1 MAFIVEALSCYS
13 ISMSSK
19 YALVTSF
26 VFFSCSA
33 GITDDSTGE
42 NLEASG
48 ESSVGEEQA
57 GQPASNDSA
66 NEGASGIVI
75 EETVEEMTQEPKE
88 DCDATLE
95 LIIRDFK
102 AGHPDFL
109 NGYGGQDDVGC
120 GIVESDLLVGS
131 DGSRQP
137 VFQDGRG
144 TGKRSIAN
152 AIVSCS
158 AWDYMP
164 PVEVESAN
172 SFADWY
178 ANVDNTNIV
187 VRQSLDLIDS
197 GSGTFVYDSAGTAGF
212 FPIDGLGWADEVEGH
227 NFGFTTEAHVRF
239 GYTPGQEFTF
249 SGDDDMWIFVNGR
262 LALDLGG
269 KHNAA
274 TATIDFDAQAADLG
288 ITAGETYNMDIY
300 HAERQPSE
308 SNFRVETNISCFEV
322 VEVPEI
328 IR

>member
-1 MAFIVEALSCYS
+1 MRIQSLC
-13 ISMSSK
+13 
-19 YALVTSF
+19 LVSTF
-26 VFFSCSA
+26 LFSCSA
-33 GITDDSTGE
+33 GVDDSSSSGTDQRGLTPATGE
-42 NLEASG
+42 PAPNATGEQVSPEPSGPGLMIEAAAPEEEDGGLE
-48 ESSVGEEQA
+48 
-57 GQPASNDSA
+57 
-66 NEGASGIVI
+66 
-75 EETVEEMTQEPKE
+75 E

-102 AGHPDFL
+102 SGHPDFL

-120 GIVESDLLVGS
+120 GIVKSDLVIGE

-137 VFQDGRG
+137 AFQSGRG
-144 TGKRSIAN
+144 TGKRSISDGQVN
-152 AIVSCS
+152 CTD
-158 AWDYMP
+158 WDYMP
-164 PVEVESAN
+164 PVEVQSAD

-178 ANVDNTNIV
+178 ANVEGTNV
-187 VRQSLDLIDS
+187 VVEQSLQLTES
-197 GSGTFVYDSAGTAGF
+197 ETGTFVYDSANTSGF

-239 GYTPGQEFTF
+239 GYTAGQKFTF

-269 KHNAA
+269 KHLAA

-288 ITAGETYNMDIY
+288 ITPGETYNMDIY
-300 HAERQPSE
+300 HAERQPSS

-322 VEVPEI
+322 VEVPVI